1 MVGFLSS
8 FLVLRGS
15 DLTRLMVTL
24 GIALL
29 LFELANRLDW
39 ITGGA
44 DGLQGITMGPLLGLF
59 EFDLYGRTAFV
70 YSTTVLFVLFVVARR
85 VVLSP
90 FGLSLRAVKGNLLR
104 ARAVGISSSTR
115 IVAIYT
121 LAAVYA
127 GIAGALTAQT
137 SQFVS
142 LDVFD
147 FHRSAD
153 VMLVLVLGGT
163 GYLYGGIIGA
173 LIFRLMQDWLAGI
186 TPQYWQFWIGL
197 VLVLVVLVG
206 RERIE
211 GLPRG
216 LMALLRR
223 LVGRPAAEGARP

>member
-1 MVGFLSS
+1 
-8 FLVLRGS
+8 
-15 DLTRLMVTL
+15 
-24 GIALL
+24 
-29 LFELANRLDW
+29 
-39 ITGGA
+39 
-44 DGLQGITMGPLLGLF
+44 
-59 EFDLYGRTAFV
+59 
-70 YSTTVLFVLFVVARR
+70 
-85 VVLSP
+85 
-90 FGLSLRAVKGNLLR
+90 LRAVKGNLLR

>member
-1 MVGFLSS
+1 MITLALAQMVYFFSLQAPFTGGEDGIQGVPRGKLFGLIGLDNLLVMYA
-8 FLVLRGS
+8 LVL
-15 DLTRLMVTL
+15 V
-24 GIALL
+24 I
-29 LFELANRLDW
+29 FLA
-39 ITGGA
+39 GF
-44 DGLQGITMGPLLGLF
+44 GLI
-59 EFDLYGRTAFV
+59 YRIV
-70 YSTTVLFVLFVVARR
+70 H
-85 VVLSP
+85 SP

-127 GIAGALTAQT
+127 GVAGGLTAQT

-216 LMALLRR
+216 LLGLLRR
-223 LVGRPAAEGARP
+223 LMGRPAAEGTRP